1 MNSDHQ
7 RKPRPSDPRTEKF
20 LANLVGK
27 SRVSIWTYRSAIN
40 KFLRYCG
47 KREPSAELVQK
58 WLAMLERNEK
68 LSQNSI
74 HFYGVVIKMY
84 LRKTGRDVEK
94 LDQISLP
101 KQETPRREHI
111 AAEDWETFLGAIDD
125 EDDYMLFD
133 LLLSTGMTVGGL
145 LTLKP
150 KNIKWRERRLLVYG
164 TQDTPVIDKCLEEL
178 QHYIKKYG
186 IRRGQ
191 IIFNRYTDKLIGEK
205 LRLYAVKAGLKNA
218 KKLTPHCLR
227 HSFAIRFIQ
236 QSRRPSALEDLRRF
250 LGHHTI
256 ATTQRYLDYSAKES
270 QDAYEEVFAPNR
282 HEKKR

>member
-1 MNSDHQ
+1 VTSDRQ
-7 RKPRPSDPRTEKF
+7 RKPGPSDPRTEKF

-47 KREPSAELVQK
+47 KREPSVELAQK
-58 WLAMLERNEK
+58 WLSMLERVEK
-68 LSQNSI
+68 LNPNSI

-101 KQETPRREHI
+101 KLEPPRREHI
-111 AAEDWETFLGAIDD
+111 VAEDWETFLGAIDD
-125 EDDYMLFD
+125 EDDYVVFD

-150 KNIKWRERRLLVYG
+150 KDIKWREKRILVNG
-164 TQDTPVIDKCLEEL
+164 THDTPVTEKCLEEL
-178 QHYIKKYG
+178 QHHITKYG

-191 IIFNRYTDKLIGEK
+191 FIFNRYNAKLIGEK

-256 ATTQRYLDYSAKES
+256 AATQKYLDYSAKES
-270 QDAYEEVFAPNR
+270 QEAYEEVFAPNR
-282 HEKKR
+282 HENKR